1 MGSMAAAV
9 TVAGLSVA
17 KGVGEFNAAKS
28 GARALKEEGKIKI
41 DQRKKEILQLVA
53 QQKVGY
59 VDSGVEF
66 EGTPQNV
73 MQDSYNTGMEDIEAL
88 RTSYNTQIKNAMK
101 KARANLIGSIASAGT
116 SLISIGK

>member
-1 MGSMAAAV
+1 MGMTAAAL

-28 GARALKEEGKIKI
+28 DARALKEEGLIKI
-41 DQRKKEILQLVA
+41 NNRKKEIMELVA

-59 VDSGVEF
+59 VDAGVEF

-73 MQDSYNTGMEDIEAL
+73 MQDTYNTGMEDIEAL
-88 RTSYNTQIKNAMK
+88 RSSYNTQIKNALK
-101 KARANLIGSIASAGT
+101 KARAGLIGSIAGAGT
-116 SLISIGK
+116 SLLSLKN

>member
-1 MGSMAAAV
+1 MGSTAAAI

-17 KGVGEFNAAKS
+17 KGIGEFNASKS
-28 GARALKEEGKIKI
+28 NARALKREGEIKI
-41 DQRKKEILQLVA
+41 DQRKKEILELVA

-73 MQDSYNTGMEDIEAL
+73 MQDTYNTGWEDIEAL
-88 RTSYNTQIKNAMK
+88 RTSYNTQIKNTMK
-101 KARANLIGSIASAGT
+101 KARAGLLGSIAGAGT
-116 SLISIGK
+116 SLLSLKN

>member
-1 MGSMAAAV
+1 MGATAAAI

-17 KGVGEFNAAKS
+17 KGIGDFNASKS
-28 GARALKEEGKIKI
+28 NARALKEEGKIKI

-101 KARANLIGSIASAGT
+101 KARAGLLGSIAGAGT
-116 SLISIGK
+116 SLLSLKN